1 MVLRLKELKSD
12 DIHNPD
18 PKFSMNTSV
27 ASGRVYLS
35 ADHGED
41 FELPEGEMEPIFI
54 KTSQPHSRSKPNF
67 MTKLPAEHIAYFL
80 TEMLQRKDYEHE

>member
-1 MVLRLKELKSD
+1 MVIRLKELKSD
-12 DIHNPD
+12 DVHMPD

-41 FELPEGEMEPIFI
+41 LDLPEGELEKIFI
-54 KTSQPHSRSKPNF
+54 KTSAP
-67 MTKLPAEHIAYFL
+67 
-80 TEMLQRKDYEHE
+80 